1 MLNDVCCN
9 VRFYA
14 IGDVISILLAKLV
27 IFFNICK
34 LFLIFFSE
42 EHVCERNGI
51 QTIRYNAKNQT
62 SYWGF
67 FKDLRQYK

>member
-14 IGDVISILLAKLV
+14 IGDVISILLTKLV

-34 LFLIFFSE
+34 YFF
-42 EHVCERNGI
+42 VL
-51 QTIRYNAKNQT
+51 Q
-62 SYWGF
+62 
-67 FKDLRQYK
+67 L

>member
-14 IGDVISILLAKLV
+14 IGDVISNLLAKLV

-34 LFLIFFSE
+34 YFYVLQL
-42 EHVCERNGI
+42 
-51 QTIRYNAKNQT
+51 
-62 SYWGF
+62 
-67 FKDLRQYK
+67 

>member
-27 IFFNICK
+27 IFFYICK
-34 LFLIFFSE
+34 YFYVLQL
-42 EHVCERNGI
+42 
-51 QTIRYNAKNQT
+51 
-62 SYWGF
+62 
-67 FKDLRQYK
+67 

>member
-14 IGDVISILLAKLV
+14 IGDDFNFAHKISD
-27 IFFNICK
+27 FFQYMQI
-34 LFLIFFSE
+34 FLIFFSE
-42 EHVCERNGI
+42 ERVFERNGI

-62 SYWGF
+62 SYWSF